1 MSQVSVSDLPD
12 STVRLLASRYE
23 SGSMLVRLCRG
34 NPLTKSGKR
43 IQMARMLLLTILP
56 TLALVIIS
64 STDLSNKARKGNAA
78 REIASIIKLSMR
90 VGELIHTIQV
100 ERGYTALHIISTND
114 PTKSQLGRETR
125 LLAKDSFDRTDD
137 KIKALKTWPLEESN
151 GKFRDFKEFK
161 RLLEEYRNS
170 LLFSPDQQR
179 TVRQEMAFY
188 LEIIDEL
195 IKWLYRAIQFTQ
207 EGDEWRQLVAY
218 QLLIT
223 SKNDIGIERTLG
235 SVFYLTG
242 HFAHEDL
249 LWFLGSQSRGE
260 GNFLACQL
268 FSPLLERRY
277 KEKMA
282 VDGTKSKNMT
292 DYIRLM
298 RDEIAR
304 NEDANQS
311 TTFAF
316 EKSTWWF
323 DNMTLFLNL
332 LFEIQT
338 EMATEILMS
347 LDQSVHMVSEE
358 ISLSITLVCV
368 FVLLSPVIII
378 SVRVLLMDIQ
388 KYAISLANQ
397 THELNKERKR
407 AESLLYQMLPQQV
420 AQQLK
425 ESTTVPAESFEDVT
439 IFFSDIV
446 GFTTIAA
453 SCSPME
459 VVKLLN
465 ALYSCF
471 DARLEIYDVYKV
483 ETIGDAYMVSSGVP
497 KRNGRRHVVEIATM
511 ALDLAHHAGHID
523 IPHIPGKNL
532 SLRAGVHT
540 GPVVA
545 GVVGS
550 KMPRYCLFGDT
561 VNTASRMESTGKAN
575 HIQVSTVTY
584 SALEALGLFTLEPRG
599 HVEIKGKGLM
609 HTFWLQDKIAFEA
622 NFPCIPGCQKFNDS
636 QIARMYAIDSHI
648 YLDSKN

>member
-1 MSQVSVSDLPD
+1 
-12 STVRLLASRYE
+12 
-23 SGSMLVRLCRG
+23 
-34 NPLTKSGKR
+34 
-43 IQMARMLLLTILP
+43 
-56 TLALVIIS
+56 
-64 STDLSNKARKGNAA
+64 
-78 REIASIIKLSMR
+78 
-90 VGELIHTIQV
+90 VGELIHNMQV
-100 ERGYTALHIISTND
+100 ERGYTALHIISTSD
-114 PTKSQLGRETR
+114 PSKSQLGGETR
-125 LLAKDSFDRTDD
+125 
-137 KIKALKTWPLEESN
+137 KTWPLQDSG
-151 GKFRDFKEFK
+151 GKFNDFKEFK

-170 LLFSPDQQR
+170 LLFSPDKQR
-179 TVRQEMAFY
+179 TVRQEMMFY
-188 LEIIDEL
+188 IEIIEEL
-195 IKWLYRAIQFTQ
+195 IKWLYRAIKFTQ

-235 SVFYLTG
+235 SVFYLTR
-242 HFAHEDL
+242 HFVHEDL
-249 LWFLGSQSRGE
+249 LWFLSSQSRGI
-260 GNFLACQL
+260 GKWGLLVVCL
-268 FSPLLERRY
+268 FILRPEPWDR
-277 KEKMA
+277 
-282 VDGTKSKNMT
+282 SKNMMYHIQT
-292 DYIRLM
+292 M

-304 NEDANQS
+304 NEDVINQ
-311 TTFAF
+311 TTTLAF

-323 DNMTLFLNL
+323 DNMTSFLNL

-347 LDQSVHMVSEE
+347 LDRECCSDVAE

-378 SVRVLLMDIQ
+378 SVRALLMDIQ

-425 ESTTVPAESFEDVT
+425 ENNTVPAESFEDVT

-459 VVKLLN
+459 VVNLLN

-497 KRNGRRHVVEIATM
+497 KRNGRRHVAEIATM

-523 IPHIPGKNL
+523 IPHIAGKNL

-561 VNTASRMESTGKAN
+561 VNTASRMESTGKAD

-584 SALEALGLFTLEPRG
+584 SALEALGLFTLETRG

-622 NFPCIPGCQKFNDS
+622 NFPCVPGCQKFNDA
-636 QIARMYAIDSHI
+636 QTARMYAINGPI
-648 YLDSKN
+648 YADCKNKN